1 MPVVV
6 PFGVFLVNS
15 PILTLLSASG
25 QPQIFKYMSN
35 PLLKP
40 FGTPFDSVPFEDL
53 KTEHFKPAILQLIG
67 NAKKEIDAIVDN
79 PEPADFANTIAA
91 MEYAGK
97 SLNIASATFFNLD
110 AAETND
116 EMQQLAQELSPI
128 LAEYSND
135 VMLNEGLFS
144 RVKQVHDDV
153 DPATLTP
160 EEARLLDKTYQSFAR
175 NGALLGDADKTTLR
189 EIDKQ
194 LATLTMKFAQHVLQ
208 ETNDYHLH
216 IQDEEQLEGLPDS
229 IRSAAKA
236 EAEKRKLAGWM
247 FTLHFPSYMPFMKY
261 ATNRAL
267 REELYLASAT
277 RALKDNANNNEAIV
291 RDIVAL
297 RRKRANLL
305 GFGTHA
311 DFVLQERMASSPALV
326 LDFLNEL
333 LVKARPHAIQEVDQ
347 LKALAAKDGIDEMM
361 PYDHAYYAE
370 KLREA
375 KFNLSEEA
383 LKPYFP
389 LAQVLDAAFDAAAKL
404 YGLRFTVR
412 TDIPTYHPE
421 VTVYEVLEHGQ
432 HKALLYTDWHPREG
446 KRAGAW
452 MTAYRGQWT
461 ENGHQIRPHISIVCN
476 FSRPVDDTPSLLTFN
491 EVTTLFH
498 EFGHALH
505 GILADTVYESLSGT
519 NVYWDFVELPSQFME
534 NYCYEKEFLRSFARH
549 HRTGEVLPDQEI
561 DKIVAAANFMEGYQ
575 TMRQLSFG
583 LLDMAYHTGKL
594 EADTSIEH
602 FEKNTIR
609 DTQLYPD
616 VPGTAQ
622 SVAFSH
628 IFAGGYAA
636 GYYSYKWAEVLDA
649 DAFAYFKETGIF
661 NADTASRFKTLLSSG
676 GTIDPME
683 LYIQFRGRKPK
694 SDALLKRAG
703 LVGET
708 P

>member
-1 MPVVV
+1 
-6 PFGVFLVNS
+6 
-15 PILTLLSASG
+15 
-25 QPQIFKYMSN
+25 MSN

-40 FGTPFDSVPFEDL
+40 FGTPFDSIPFKDI
-53 KTEHFKPAILQLIG
+53 KTEHFKPAILQLVADAKQEIG
-67 NAKKEIDAIVDN
+67 TIVDN
-79 PEPADFANTIAA
+79 PAPADFTNTIAA
-91 MEYAGK
+91 MEHAGK
-97 SLNIASATFFNLD
+97 ALNIVSATFFNLD

-116 EMQQLAQELSPI
+116 EIQQLAQELSPI

-135 VMLNEGLFS
+135 IMLNEGLFN
-144 RVKQVHDDV
+144 RVKQVHDNT

-160 EEARLLDKTYQSFAR
+160 EEARLLDKTYQGFAR
-175 NGALLGDADKTTLR
+175 NGALLPDEKKKKLR

-194 LATLTMKFAQHVLQ
+194 LATLTMKFSQHVLQ
-208 ETNDYHLH
+208 ETNAYHLH
-216 IQDEEQLEGLPDS
+216 VADEAQLEGLPDS
-229 IRSAAKA
+229 IRAAAKA
-236 EAEKRKLAGWM
+236 EAKKRQLEGWV
-247 FTLHFPSYMPFMKY
+247 FTLHFPSYVPFMKY
-261 ATNRAL
+261 AANRAM
-267 REELYLASAT
+267 REELYMASAT
-277 RALKDNANNNEAIV
+277 RALKNNDCNNEGIV
-291 RDIVAL
+291 RDIVDL
-297 RRKRANLL
+297 RSRRANLL

-311 DFVLQERMASSPALV
+311 DFVLQERMAGSPAIV
-326 LDFLNEL
+326 MDFLNEL
-333 LVKARPHAIQEVDQ
+333 LVKAKPHAVQEVDQ
-347 LKALAAKDGIDEMM
+347 LKALAAKDGIGELM

-375 KFNLSEEA
+375 KFNLSDEA

-389 LAQVLDAAFDAAAKL
+389 LGQVLDAAFDAAGKL
-404 YGLRFTVR
+404 YGLSFSVR

-421 VTVYEVLEHGQ
+421 VTVYEVLENRQ

-452 MTAYRGQWT
+452 MTAYRGQWV

-476 FSRPVDDTPSLLTFN
+476 FARPVDDTPSLLTFN

-549 HRTGEVLPDQEI
+549 HQTGEVLPDTEI

-575 TMRQLSFG
+575 TLRQLSFG

-594 EADTSIEH
+594 TTDTTIEH
-602 FEKNTIR
+602 FEKATIN
-609 DTQLYPD
+609 DAQLYPD

-622 SVAFSH
+622 STSFSH

-661 NADTASRFKTLLSSG
+661 NADTAARFKTLLSSG
-676 GTIDPME
+676 GTVDPME
-683 LYIQFRGRKPK
+683 LYVRFRGRKPEPE
-694 SDALLKRAG
+694 ALLKRAG
-703 LVGET
+703 LVT
-708 P
+708 